1 MLAFIDMADVPQGAL
16 LLYSQLNHPTHI
28 ARTAI
33 FITMTIIGDSFVARL
48 PR

>member
-1 MLAFIDMADVPQGAL
+1 MADVPQGAL